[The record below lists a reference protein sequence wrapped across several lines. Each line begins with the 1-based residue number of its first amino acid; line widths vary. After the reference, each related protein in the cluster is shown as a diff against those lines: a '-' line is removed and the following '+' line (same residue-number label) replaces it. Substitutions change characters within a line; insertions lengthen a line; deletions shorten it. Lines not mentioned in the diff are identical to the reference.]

1 MQATL
6 NPREDEINLTDI
18 LTSIIADIVRA
29 VPLLRHIDV
38 QRTLVCIGSNKT
50 GNRGC
55 TYGKLVPLKFEN
67 GSGVLKYRNRYYGIP
82 EIIHDGRT
90 YLYIIY
96 FYMPRFFNLSFEEK
110 LRVIFHELY
119 HISPEFNGDI
129 RRMGAVK
136 KAHGHSKKHFDAHYA
151 GDLKAFI
158 GSMRDESH
166 IRFLKMDSGSIFS
179 CYGTVNGMRMKN
191 PRPVLLK
198 K

>member
-1 MQATL
+1 MQVML
-6 NPREDEINLTDI
+6 NPREDEINLTEI
-18 LTSIIADIVRA
+18 LTSIIQDIA
-29 VPLLRHIDV
+29 GSVPSLQHIDV
-38 QRTLVCIGSNKT
+38 ERTLVCIGSNKT
-50 GNRGC
+50 GKRGG
-55 TYGKLVPLKFEN
+55 TYGKLVPLRFEN
-67 GSGVLKYRNRYYGIP
+67 GTGVLKYHNRYYGIP
-82 EIIHDGRT
+82 EVIHDGRS

-136 KAHGHSKKHFDAHYA
+136 KVHGHSKKRFDTLYA
-151 GDLKAFI
+151 EELKSFI
-158 GSMRDESH
+158 TSLRNERH
-166 IRFLKMDSGSIFS
+166 INFLKMDSRSIFS
-179 CYGTVNGMRMKN
+179 RFDVVTAMRMKN